1 MAPILIS
8 KTSPTI
14 VLTKAD
20 MEESRTEPAFRLS
33 TDKVGQ
39 VPSMTSK
46 QTEEE
51 VGILLDRVSF
61 RNWFLKE
68 NEDKYV
74 RLFREYSEATKDLV
88 GRRRECAAARRPA
101 RVGGGGGGGE
111 QRSQLLVRQPQG
123 GLNTML
129 TTKFLADGDMKGRAY
144 YL

>member
-8 KTSPTI
+8 KMTTSPTI

-61 RNWFLKE
+61 RNRFLKE

-74 RLFREYSEATKDLV
+74 RLFREYSEATKELV
-88 GRRRECAAARRPA
+88 SRRRESLGSDQGTRGR
-101 RVGGGGGGGE
+101 GGRGE
-111 QRSQLLVRQPQG
+111 VEEVEEASN
-123 GLNTML
+123 GLSSWYDNL
-129 TTKFLADGDMKGRAY
+129 RED
-144 YL
+144 